1 MKYLLFILIHI
12 AIYGKMQAQ
21 AVTNDTTTRA
31 RNKPTS
37 LVTGQAIDLDNYA
50 GKKILYIIL
59 PITPDTA
66 LSNQVERFQKKF
78 SEKVVVLGLVNLKGK
93 AADTITQQYSK
104 LVNAGML
111 LSEGLKRRNA
121 SSAQSTSVIEWICE
135 KRSASLENDQKE
147 IGSKYFISEDGR
159 LYAMLGADVPLD
171 SPLMTSIVNTTV
183 AKAIYQE
190 DPSITPGKGN

>member
-1 MKYLLFILIHI
+1 MKYLLLVLMNI
-12 AIYGKMQAQ
+12 AINGTLQAQ
-21 AVTNDTTTRA
+21 TIKNDTAAGVRY
-31 RNKPTS
+31 KPTS

-50 GKKILYIIL
+50 GKKLLYIVL

-66 LSNQVERFQKKF
+66 VTNQVERFQKKF
-78 SEKVVVLGLVNLKGK
+78 SDKVVVLGLVNLEGK
-93 AADTITQQYSK
+93 AADTITRQYSK

-111 LSEGLKRRNA
+111 LSEGLKRRKA
-121 SSAQSTSVIEWICE
+121 GSTQRTSVIEWICE
-135 KRSASLENDQKE
+135 KRSAAAENEQKE

-171 SPLMTSIVNTTV
+171 SPLMPSIVNTTV